1 MCNRNRIIKLTIVA
15 TMCMAYRLPL
25 LALNPDTLLARASGP
40 DSLLTRSY
48 DFVSRSDGWFRTHN
62 AAALTR
68 FRSDNISQ
76 AELTVSHA
84 HGGLVDY
91 YQSPSTLNVTAAVQ
105 SLSRISRRTVV
116 YGAISYRPYKKAVRH
131 RRRLA
136 DQSRTQASR
145 HLPPHRRSGH
155 RPL

>member
-1 MCNRNRIIKLTIVA
+1 MCNRNRLFKLTIVA

-116 YGAISYRPYKKAVRH
+116 YGAISYDNFSGKHMTGSASYKKAVRH
-131 RRRLA
+131 R
-136 DQSRTQASR
+136 
-145 HLPPHRRSGH
+145 
-155 RPL
+155 